1 MKYILLFLAISI
13 LLRVVVRY
21 ILPVFRLT
29 SMASDQM
36 RKMQDQMNEMNRR
49 QQDQPQNRTKGK
61 KEGDY
66 IDYEEV
72 R

>member
-1 MKYILLFLAISI
+1 MKFVIIVFAIGI

-21 ILPVFRLT
+21 ILPVFRIT
-29 SMASDQM
+29 SMASEQM
-36 RKMQDQMNEMNRR
+36 RKMQDQMREMDRKANEQNNNRA
-49 QQDQPQNRTKGK
+49 KVK